1 MSAPDN
7 DTKTQKKRHHHAL
20 IGIKTA
26 IIAGALLMIAGI
38 VYAVLQATDP
48 SPDGDVQPVDG
59 PADIEPVIARPQPI
73 EEHR

>member
-1 MSAPDN
+1 MSAPDT
-7 DTKTQKKRHHHAL
+7 DTKTQKKRHRHAL

-59 PADIEPVIARPQPI
+59 PADIEPVIARPQPV

>member
-1 MSAPDN
+1 MSAPDT
-7 DTKTQKKRHHHAL
+7 DTKTQKKRHRHAL
-20 IGIKTA
+20 IGIKSA

-59 PADIEPVIARPQPI
+59 PADIEPVIARPQPV

>member
-7 DTKTQKKRHHHAL
+7 DTKTQKKHHRHAL

-59 PADIEPVIARPQPI
+59 PADIEPVIARPQPV

>member
-7 DTKTQKKRHHHAL
+7 DTETQKKRHRPAL
-20 IGIKTA
+20 IDIKTA

-48 SPDGDVQPVDG
+48 SPEGEVQPVDG
-59 PADIEPVIARPQPI
+59 PADAEPVIATPEPTVK
-73 EEHR
+73 

>member
-7 DTKTQKKRHHHAL
+7 DTETQKKRHRPAL

-48 SPDGDVQPVDG
+48 CQKERCSPWT
-59 PADIEPVIARPQPI
+59 ARRTPSL
-73 EEHR
+73 

>member
-1 MSAPDN
+1 
-7 DTKTQKKRHHHAL
+7 
-20 IGIKTA
+20 
-26 IIAGALLMIAGI
+26 MIAGI

>member
-7 DTKTQKKRHHHAL
+7 DTKTQKKRHRHAL

-48 SPDGDVQPVDG
+48 SPDRDVQPVDG
-59 PADIEPVIARPQPI
+59 PADIEPVIARPQPV